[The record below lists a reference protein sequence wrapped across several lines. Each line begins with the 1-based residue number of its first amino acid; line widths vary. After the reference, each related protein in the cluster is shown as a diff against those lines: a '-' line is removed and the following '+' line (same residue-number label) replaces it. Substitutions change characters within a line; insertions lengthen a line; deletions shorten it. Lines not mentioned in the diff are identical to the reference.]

1 MGRPPIVVE
10 LRGRL
15 GNQLFQFAAGYA
27 LARAH
32 DADLFFDDAPQH
44 AGDLLLPELVG
55 EHFRRPDERLLLR
68 LGHRDPREERT
79 AARYVR
85 SWVAQARSR
94 LTKHPLHVRERSPH
108 RVDPA
113 VVAAEPPY
121 FLRGFLQSER
131 YFVEV
136 ADEVAAAVRLPD
148 TPALGPGPVVAVSYR
163 RGDYVGYPYLLPMTY
178 YDAALERVCA
188 EVQPGTIV
196 VFSDDHEF
204 AALVAPRLERFAP
217 TRVGVARH
225 PTHVLAEM
233 AACDHFVISNSS
245 FAWWA
250 AWLAERRPGR
260 HLVVA
265 PDGWLT
271 PGAPEDTIPERW
283 ERAPWE

>member
-15 GNQLFQFAAGYA
+15 GNQLFQFAAGSA

-32 DADLFFDDAPQH
+32 GADLFFDDAPQH

-55 EHFRRPDERLLLR
+55 EQFRPADERLLLR
-68 LGHRDPREERT
+68 LGHRDPRRERT
-79 AARYVR
+79 AAWFAR
-85 SWVAQARSR
+85 SWGAQVRARV
-94 LTKHPLHVRERSPH
+94 TKHTLHVREKSPH

-121 FLRGFLQSER
+121 FLRGYLQSER
-131 YFVEV
+131 YFVDV
-136 ADEVAAAVRLPD
+136 ADELAAAIHLRD

-178 YDAALERVCA
+178 YDAAIERVCA
-188 EVQPGTIV
+188 EVQPCTIV
-196 VFSDDHEF
+196 VFCDDHEF

-225 PTHVLAEM
+225 PADVLAEM
-233 AACDHFVISNSS
+233 AACDHFVIPNSS

-250 AWLAERRPGR
+250 AWSAERRPGR

-265 PDGWLT
+265 PEGWMT
-271 PGAPEDTIPERW
+271 PGQPQDTIPERW
-283 ERAPWE
+283 ERIAWE